1 MNQQQ
6 RTQRIIAQMR
16 ILAETRYSEA
26 NLQQLYIIG
35 FLAEQLS
42 HAMTQD
48 SKIYG
53 DFWHSIHEL
62 GLNKPTKD

>member
-1 MNQQQ
+1 MNRQQQ

-16 ILAETRYSEA
+16 ILAETRHRDQ

-48 SKIYG
+48 SKIYH
-53 DFWHSIHEL
+53 DFWECIHKL
-62 GLNKPTKD
+62 GLNQPSD